1 MKRTIV
7 FDTRDQMRT
16 ICGVNDRNV
25 GYIELLLSGELS
37 VYGNS
42 ITYQIPGEDSQRKE
56 NLFVALIERLK
67 KDSESMEEI
76 SEPQIFMSFQDLR
89 SQQGPDTQE
98 QVAIAVGP
106 KLVYPKTVHQRKFIT
121 QMEKKQLN
129 FAIGPAGTGKTFLA
143 IAYGLKEVLSGR
155 KQKIILTRPVVEAGE
170 NLGFL
175 PGDLN
180 QKLSPYLLPIYD
192 AMEFLVSRPVL
203 KRLEESGAI
212 ESAPLAYMRGR
223 SFNNAFVLLDEAQNT
238 TMQQMK
244 MFLTRLGEHSK
255 AVVTGDITQIDLPV
269 RERSGLVHARSI
281 LHTVSDIGFIEF
293 SETDVVRSRLVQNI
307 IRAYEQENH
316 GTTR

>member
-42 ITYQIPGEDSQRKE
+42 ITYQIPNEDGQRKE

-67 KDSESMEEI
+67 KDRESMEEI

-106 KLVYPKTVHQRKFIT
+106 KLVYPKTLHQRKFIT

-255 AVVTGDITQIDLPV
+255 AVVTGDITQIDLPGP
-269 RERSGLVHARSI
+269 ERSGLVHARSI

-293 SETDVVRSRLVQNI
+293 CETDVVRSRLVQSI

-316 GTTR
+316 GTNR